1 MSALA
6 GDLTEKAL
14 GLGTRLLLDHVA
26 PRLDQRMSF
35 STRPFD
41 EPTLMRPHAESRRW
55 AWTHYGVF
63 LPRLPEP
70 YRFLNTMTFIGATG
84 TRCFDNDYLAMPDAR
99 DTATVLSTTATGPH
113 HHYQAYDS
121 QRDCGFREDGTV
133 LSWGE
138 HLTITARHPRYEARG
153 RYEHLAVELEVVAT
167 NHASWFVRTPP
178 YDHLSLLATVT
189 GTITDE
195 RGTTSISDLCTVEYA
210 RCMSPQALTAR
221 PLPEAAKLPVD
232 FFTYQIVNLDERT
245 QLLLTDVQA
254 AGSTACRLAH
264 LRSLDA
270 PAEVYDDVAF
280 EVLEHR
286 AAPAVDP
293 LGRKMR
299 IPELMRWT
307 VRSLDAGEIVG
318 HFVARVDSEPRYGH
332 GRGYVAA
339 CTYEGEWRGRPI
351 TTTGYL
357 EWIDCRPGPPTA

>member
-1 MSALA
+1 MSNLA
-6 GDLTEKAL
+6 AAFPRKAL
-14 GLGTRLLLDHVA
+14 GLGTRLLIDHVG
-26 PRLDQRMSF
+26 PRLDHRMSS
-35 STRPFD
+35 STTPFD
-41 EPTLMRPHAESRRW
+41 KPTMMRPHVGSRRW

-84 TRCFDNDYLAMPDAR
+84 TRCFDNDYLAVPDAR

-113 HHYQAYDS
+113 HHYQAYDAR
-121 QRDCGFREDGTV
+121 RDCDFLEDGSV

-138 HLTITARHPRYEARG
+138 DLTITADHPRYQVRG
-153 RYEHLAVELEVVAT
+153 RYKHLEVDLAVVAT
-167 NHASWFVRTPP
+167 DHASWFVRTPP
-178 YDHLSLLATVT
+178 YDHFSLLATVT
-189 GTITDE
+189 GTLTDE
-195 RGTTSISDLCTVEYA
+195 RGTTRISDLCTVEYA
-210 RCMSPQALTAR
+210 RCMSPQALTPR
-221 PLPEAAKLPVD
+221 PLPESAKLPVD

-264 LRSLDA
+264 LRSVDG
-270 PAEVYDDVAF
+270 PAEVHDDVTL

-286 AAPAVDP
+286 PAPAIDP
-293 LGRKMR
+293 LGRTMR

-307 VRSLDAGEIVG
+307 VRSSDSDEIVG
-318 HFVARVDSEPRYGH
+318 KLLARVDSEPRYGH

-357 EWIDCRPGPPTA
+357 EWIDCLPEPHA